1 MLYCSTDFIFYGYTC
16 TLGNWSILKI
26 FRIFLD
32 VQSGANDI
40 EDMSF
45 HLTSVPFVV
54 ESAEQTV
61 YAPLFFVVGKF
72 GVNNILTLWR

>member
-1 MLYCSTDFIFYGYTC
+1 MLYCSTDFIVYGYTC

-45 HLTSVPFVV
+45 HLTSVLFVV

-61 YAPLFFVVGKF
+61 YGIAPLF
-72 GVNNILTLWR
+72 LWWESSALII